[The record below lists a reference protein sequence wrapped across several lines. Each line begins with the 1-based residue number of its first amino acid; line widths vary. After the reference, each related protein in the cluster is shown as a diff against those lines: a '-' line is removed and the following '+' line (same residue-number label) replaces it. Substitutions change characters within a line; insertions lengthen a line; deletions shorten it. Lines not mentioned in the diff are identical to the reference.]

1 MSTLYFD
8 SVKQDRG
15 HYFVK
20 YSPPSPAIPFAT
32 LQLTFPGEV
41 TLEDA
46 ARAMELEATEW
57 VRRYHIATAVS
68 AFGCN
73 GDSFELEKV
82 RPFDWLAACPNEAGQ
97 GVTLAWRLLKAGEY
111 PDPPWSEDRL
121 RAVFSDIPCR
131 TKQEVRQRAIRNAKA
146 MRRGIFQLALW
157 AAGVPAVIA
166 LLEYRIEWLGILA
179 LVYTLF
185 KAVMTFAKVMGY
197 RKPSVRELAKQA
209 ENLRKEHH
217 HYHCERNPEGF
228 LRLKIENFEREERE
242 DIQREAAQLKPV
254 AVIAS

>member
-1 MSTLYFD
+1 MSNLYFD

-20 YSPPSPAIPFAT
+20 YSPPDPAIPFAT

-41 TLEDA
+41 ALEDVA
-46 ARAMELEATEW
+46 QAMEQEAIEW
-57 VRRYHIATAVS
+57 VHRYPIATAVS
-68 AFGCN
+68 AFDYK
-73 GDSFELEKV
+73 GDSFELRQV
-82 RPFDWLAACPNEAGQ
+82 RPFDWLAAFPDEDGKS
-97 GVTLAWRLLKAGEY
+97 VTSAWRLLKAGEY
-111 PDPPWSEDRL
+111 PEPPWSDDRL

-131 TKQEVRQRAIRNAKA
+131 TKQEVRQRAIRNAKT
-146 MRRGIFQLALW
+146 MRRGIFLLALW

-166 LLEYRIEWLGILA
+166 LLEYRIEWLGIIA

-197 RKPSVRELAKQA
+197 RKPSSRELAKQA
-209 ENLRKEHH
+209 EDLRKEHH
-217 HYHCERNPEGF
+217 HYHCERNPDGF

-242 DIQREAAQLKPV
+242 RIQLEAAQLKPV